1 MINTSNIED
10 KLLLKVKS
18 YFDRRNIY
26 YEIKFILT
34 RMKLGLILYYFKH
47 YFISYLKRFL
57 KVRLAVAN
65 SVDDIK
71 K

>member
-1 MINTSNIED
+1 MIIQAILN

-34 RMKLGLILYYFKH
+34 RMKL
-47 YFISYLKRFL
+47 
-57 KVRLAVAN
+57 V
-65 SVDDIK
+65 
-71 K
+71 

>member
-1 MINTSNIED
+1 M
-10 KLLLKVKS
+10 
-18 YFDRRNIY
+18 
-26 YEIKFILT
+26 
-34 RMKLGLILYYFKH
+34 LYYFKH

-71 K
+71 NRFFR